1 MSAGT
6 QNGGGSLCQRSR
18 SYLMPSFGF
27 LQISRPSA
35 LKTSTIFQPTVG
47 RVFCGGAAGAAASPQ
62 NRLWSP
68 PNCRGSDKKNEIPAK
83 GRQPKCE
90 AGLEVGLPRK

>member
-1 MSAGT
+1 
-6 QNGGGSLCQRSR
+6 
-18 SYLMPSFGF
+18 MPALTVVSDALLRLPSNKPPFCLENKYDFSTHRWACF
-27 LQISRPSA
+27 L
-35 LKTSTIFQPTVG
+35 
-47 RVFCGGAAGAAASPQ
+47 GGAAGAAASPQ